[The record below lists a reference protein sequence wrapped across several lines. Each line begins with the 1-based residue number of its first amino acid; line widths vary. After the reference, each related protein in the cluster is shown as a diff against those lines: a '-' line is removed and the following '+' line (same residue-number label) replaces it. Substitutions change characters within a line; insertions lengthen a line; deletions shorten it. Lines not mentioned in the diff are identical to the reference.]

1 MKYSDV
7 KWYLEHG
14 QDVAKLFGDVQP
26 QGETVDYYAPSNA
39 NWAYQRK
46 IVKFDGKLYD
56 VLVQFGTVEGGRE
69 LFLYENTTKEG

>member
-26 QGETVDYYAPSNA
+26 QGETVDC
-39 NWAYQRK
+39 K
-46 IVKFDGKLYD
+46 V
-56 VLVQFGTVEGGRE
+56 
-69 LFLYENTTKEG
+69 